1 MKALYFNGS
10 SLELRE
16 TPIPEAGK
24 GDSLIKVLMAGICRT
39 DLEIL
44 KGYMNFVG
52 VPGHEFVGKV
62 VESSD
67 SSLIGKRVVGE
78 INAGCGHCHFC
89 RIGLNRHCENRKV
102 LGISGLN
109 GAFAEYLTLPTSN
122 LCLVPDSLSSEI
134 AVFVEPMAAAIEILE
149 QIHILPDSRI
159 LIVGDGRLAFLIF
172 LVLRLTG
179 ASVTV
184 LSKHT
189 AKKDKFQK
197 IGAKV
202 ILREGVSQTATD
214 KFDFVVE
221 ASGSPSGWR
230 LALSLVK
237 PRGVMVLKSTYH
249 GDLQF
254 NAALLVINEISVIGS
269 RCGRFQPALR
279 LLETGLVDPTF
290 LVSDSFSLDDYAAAF
305 RRATDGNSFKTLF
318 RI

>member
-16 TPIPEAGK
+16 TPIPEAGED
-24 GDSLIKVLMAGICRT
+24 GSLIKVLMAGICRT

-52 VPGHEFVGKV
+52 VLGHEFVGKV

-67 SSLIGKRVVGE
+67 SSFLGKRVVGE
-78 INAGCGHCHFC
+78 INAGCGHCDFC
-89 RIGLNRHCENRKV
+89 RKGLNRHCENRKV
-102 LGISGLN
+102 LGIAGLN

-122 LCLVPDSLSSEI
+122 LCLVPDSLSNQS
-134 AVFVEPMAAAIEILE
+134 AVFVEPMAAATEILE
-149 QIHILPDSRI
+149 QIHVLPDSRI
-159 LIVGDGRLAFLIF
+159 LIVGDGRLSFLIF

-189 AKKDKFQK
+189 AKKEKFER

-202 ILREGVSQTATD
+202 VISEEVSQKAIG

-221 ASGSPSGWR
+221 ASGSPSGWS
-230 LALSLVK
+230 LASSLVK
-237 PRGVMVLKSTYH
+237 PRGVMVIKSTYH

-254 NAALLVINEISVIGS
+254 NTAMLVINEISVVGS
-269 RCGRFQPALR
+269 RCGRFEPALR
-279 LLETGLVDPTF
+279 LLERGLVDPTV
-290 LVSDSFSLDDYAAAF
+290 LISDSFSLDDYSAAF
-305 RRATDGNSFKTLF
+305 RRATDGNTFKTLF

>member
-16 TPIPEAGK
+16 TPIPEAGED
-24 GDSLIKVLMAGICRT
+24 GSLIKVLMAGICRT

-52 VPGHEFVGKV
+52 VPGHEFVGEV
-62 VESSD
+62 VDSSD

-78 INAGCGHCHFC
+78 INAGCGHCDFC
-89 RIGLNRHCENRKV
+89 RVGLNRHCENRKV
-102 LGISGLN
+102 LGIAGLN

-122 LCLVPDSLSSEI
+122 LCPVPDSLSNES
-134 AVFVEPMAAAIEILE
+134 AVFVEPIAAATEILE
-149 QIHILPDSRI
+149 QIHIFPDSRI
-159 LIVGDGRLAFLIF
+159 LIVGDGRLSFLIF

-179 ASVTV
+179 ASITV
-184 LSKHT
+184 ISKHAT
-189 AKKDKFQK
+189 KKRLFEV
-197 IGAKV
+197 IGARV
-202 ILREGVSQTATD
+202 ILVDDIATERT

-221 ASGSPSGWR
+221 ASGSPSGWD
-230 LALSLVK
+230 LAAALVK

-254 NAALLVINEISVIGS
+254 NAAMLVINEISVVGS
-269 RCGRFQPALR
+269 RCGRFEPALR
-279 LLETGLVDPTF
+279 LVERGLVDPTV
-290 LVSDSFSLDDYAAAF
+290 LISDSFSLDDYGAAF
-305 RRATDGNSFKTLF
+305 KRATDVNTFKTLF

>member
-24 GDSLIKVLMAGICRT
+24 DGSLIKVLMAGICRT

-52 VPGHEFVGKV
+52 VPGHEFVGEV

-67 SSLIGKRVVGE
+67 RSIIGKRVVGE
-78 INAGCGHCHFC
+78 INAGCGHCDFC
-89 RIGLNRHCENRKV
+89 RMGLNRHCDNRKV
-102 LGISGLN
+102 LGIAGLN

-122 LCLVPDSLSSEI
+122 LCLVPDSLSNES
-134 AVFVEPMAAAIEILE
+134 AVFVEPIAAATEILE

-159 LIVGDGRLAFLIF
+159 LIVGDGRLSFLIF

-179 ASVTV
+179 ASITV
-184 LSKHT
+184 ISKHAT
-189 AKKDKFQK
+189 KKRLFEE
-197 IGAKV
+197 IGARV
-202 ILREGVSQTATD
+202 ILVDDVATERT

-221 ASGSPSGWR
+221 ASGSPSGWD
-230 LALSLVK
+230 LAAALVK
-237 PRGVMVLKSTYH
+237 PRGVIALKSTYH

-254 NAALLVINEISVIGS
+254 NAAILVINEISVVGS
-269 RCGRFQPALR
+269 RCGRFEPALR
-279 LLETGLVDPTF
+279 LLERGLVEPTF
-290 LVSDSFSLDDYAAAF
+290 LISDSFSLDDYGAAF
-305 RRATDGNSFKTLF
+305 KRATDGKAFKTLF

>member
-24 GDSLIKVLMAGICRT
+24 DGSLIKVLMAGICRT

-52 VPGHEFVGKV
+52 VPGHEFVGEV

-67 SSLIGKRVVGE
+67 RSIIGKRVVGE
-78 INAGCGHCHFC
+78 INAGCGHCDFC
-89 RIGLNRHCENRKV
+89 RMGLNRHCDNRKV
-102 LGISGLN
+102 LGIVGLN

-122 LCLVPDSLSSEI
+122 LCLVPDSLSNDS
-134 AVFVEPMAAAIEILE
+134 AVFVEPIAAATEILE

-159 LIVGDGRLAFLIF
+159 LIVGDGRLSFLIF

-179 ASVTV
+179 ASITV
-184 LSKHT
+184 ISKHAT
-189 AKKDKFQK
+189 KRRLFEE

-202 ILREGVSQTATD
+202 ILVDNIATERT

-221 ASGSPSGWR
+221 ASGSPSGWD
-230 LALSLVK
+230 LAAALVK
-237 PRGVMVLKSTYH
+237 PRGVIALKSTYH

-254 NAALLVINEISVIGS
+254 NAAILVINEISVVGS
-269 RCGRFQPALR
+269 RCGRFEPALR
-279 LLETGLVDPTF
+279 LLERGLVEPAF
-290 LVSDSFSLDDYAAAF
+290 LISDSFSLDDYEAAF
-305 RRATDGNSFKTLF
+305 KRASDGKAFKTLF

>member
-16 TPIPEAGK
+16 TPIPEAGED
-24 GDSLIKVLMAGICRT
+24 GSLIKVLMAGICRT

-52 VPGHEFVGKV
+52 VPGHEFVGEV

-67 SSLIGKRVVGE
+67 SSIIGKRVVGE
-78 INAGCGHCHFC
+78 INAGCGHCDFC
-89 RIGLNRHCENRKV
+89 RMGLNRHCENRKV
-102 LGISGLN
+102 LGIAGLN

-122 LCLVPDSLSSEI
+122 LCLVPDSLSNES
-134 AVFVEPMAAAIEILE
+134 AVFVEPIAAATEILE

-159 LIVGDGRLAFLIF
+159 LIVGDGRLSFLIF

-179 ASVTV
+179 ASITV
-184 LSKHT
+184 ISKHAT
-189 AKKDKFQK
+189 KKRLFEE
-197 IGAKV
+197 IGARV
-202 ILREGVSQTATD
+202 ILVDDIATERT

-221 ASGSPSGWR
+221 ASGSPSGWD
-230 LALSLVK
+230 LAAALVK

-254 NAALLVINEISVIGS
+254 NAAMLVINEISVVGS
-269 RCGRFQPALR
+269 RCGRFEPALR
-279 LLETGLVDPTF
+279 LLERGLVDPTV
-290 LVSDSFSLDDYAAAF
+290 LISDSFSLDDY
-305 RRATDGNSFKTLF
+305 RR